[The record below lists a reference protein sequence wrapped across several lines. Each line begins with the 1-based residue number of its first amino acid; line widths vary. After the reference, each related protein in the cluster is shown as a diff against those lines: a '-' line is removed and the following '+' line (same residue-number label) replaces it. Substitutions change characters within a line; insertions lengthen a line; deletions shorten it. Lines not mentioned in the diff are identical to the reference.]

1 MRNGAAVLGVVMAL
15 VGVMPALAADDE
27 PRWLL
32 SSSVN
37 YSIGDY
43 GTNKDTTIVYVPF
56 TFGVRPIDSLWV
68 SVTVPWIYQNSQ
80 NVVVTGGGVA
90 TRKKAKGKFAQ
101 PATATTESGLGDVLL
116 KASYVLLDEKPF
128 LPEIAPYVK
137 IKFPTADED
146 RGLGTGEFDETIGV
160 DLSKQIIGPLYG
172 YVTVAY
178 TFVGSPPGADFH
190 NSFGWSVG
198 AAYTLIPSLSV
209 FAFLDGSTAI
219 APGQADPLELRV
231 GAEFRLLKTLKLTGA
246 VTRGLS
252 DGAPD
257 WGLSAALTLRF

>member
-1 MRNGAAVLGVVMAL
+1 MRYGALVLGLVMSL
-15 VGVMPALAADDE
+15 VGAMPALAADDD
-27 PRWLL
+27 PRWLF

-56 TFGVRPIDSLWV
+56 TFGVRPIDKLWI
-68 SVTVPWIYQNSQ
+68 SATVPWIWQNSQ

-90 TRKKAKGKFAQ
+90 TRKKATGKFAQ
-101 PATATTESGLGDVLL
+101 PATASTERGIGDVLL
-116 KASYVLLDEKPF
+116 KRSYVLLDEKPF

-137 IKFPTADED
+137 IKFPTADKD
-146 RGLGTGEFDETIGV
+146 KGLGTGEYDETIGV
-160 DLSKQIIGPLYG
+160 DLSKQLIGPLYG

-178 TFVGSPPGADFH
+178 TFIGSPPGADFS

-219 APGQADPLELRV
+219 SAGQADPLELRV
-231 GAEFRLLKTLKLTGA
+231 GAEFRLFRALKFTGA

-252 DGAPD
+252 NGSAD
-257 WGLSAALTLRF
+257 WGVSAALTARF

>member
-1 MRNGAAVLGVVMAL
+1 MRYGGVVLGGVFVL
-15 VGVMPALAADDE
+15 VGVMPAMAADDDF
-27 PRWLL
+27 RLMF

-56 TFGVRPIDSLWV
+56 TFGVRPIDTLWIN
-68 SVTVPWIYQNSQ
+68 VTVPWIYQNSQ

-90 TRKKAKGKFAQ
+90 TRKKATGKFAQ

-116 KASYVLLDEKPF
+116 KVSYVLLDEKPF

-137 IKFPTADED
+137 IKFPTADKD
-146 RGLGTGEFDETIGV
+146 RGLGTGEFDETVGV
-160 DLSKQIIGPLYG
+160 DLSKQLIGPLFG

-198 AAYTLIPSLSV
+198 AAYTLIPSLSF

-231 GAEFRLLKTLKLTGA
+231 GAEYRLIKALKFTGA

-252 DGAPD
+252 DGAAD
-257 WGLSAALTLRF
+257 WGLSGTLTLRF